1 MKGFP
6 KLTCH
11 QWNRSRFIS
20 TPKKVKFILP
30 QHWRVSK
37 PTLQNETNVCKGKLW
52 YFCFCYV
59 CKGIHSG
66 IPFFLDAGDEGINE
80 KKRLCEGVRTRA
92 CCTNWSIPQKNIC
105 SSKKLGCRS
114 LLYIVKL
121 RDQCCLFFFQFNLS
135 TKPALATQIHVLQT
149 NHESEILTN
158 SDFWQI
164 KVVRTEH
171 VSKKIS
177 TFIQSGF
184 LTNKSRPNPTFTIGQ
199 KSWLDKSTVSDHF
212 YWSKVNIAL
221 ARPAENSM
229 WIFSIRDICT

>member
-11 QWNRSRFIS
+11 QWNRSRFIW
-20 TPKKVKFILP
+20 TPKKVKFIPP

-66 IPFFLDAGDEGINE
+66 IPFFSDAGDEGINE
-80 KKRLCEGVRTRA
+80 KQQLCEGVRTKA
-92 CCTNWSIPQKNIC
+92 SCTNWSIPQKTIC
-105 SSKKLGCRS
+105 SSEKLGCRS

-135 TKPALATQIHVLQT
+135 TKPATQIHVLQT
-149 NHESEILTN
+149 NNMSLRFWPILIFDKSKWCERSMFQRRLALLSN
-158 SDFWQI
+158 QDFWPI
-164 KVVRTEH
+164 KVVRIQHLRLDKSPDWIKVLCQT
-171 VSKKIS
+171 
-177 TFIQSGF
+177 TF
-184 LTNKSRPNPTFTIGQ
+184 IGQ
-199 KSWLDKSTVSDHF
+199 KSISH
-212 YWSKVNIAL
+212 
-221 ARPAENSM
+221 
-229 WIFSIRDICT
+229 

>member
-1 MKGFP
+1 M
-6 KLTCH
+6 
-11 QWNRSRFIS
+11 
-20 TPKKVKFILP
+20 
-30 QHWRVSK
+30 WR
-37 PTLQNETNVCKGKLW
+37 
-52 YFCFCYV
+52 
-59 CKGIHSG
+59 
-66 IPFFLDAGDEGINE
+66 
-80 KKRLCEGVRTRA
+80 RTKA
-92 CCTNWSIPQKNIC
+92 CCTNWSIPQKTIC

-135 TKPALATQIHVLQT
+135 TKPATQIHVLQT

-199 KSWLDKSTVSDHF
+199 KSWLDKSTVSGHF

-221 ARPAENSM
+221 ARRRPVKKNM
-229 WIFSIRDICT
+229 WILSIPDCTAFFFQWSEQFEANEKTDRFSLFFRMRMPIFQKKNIGDDCKQRQDKAFTANRIQTWLILIVFSNIRVL